1 LTTTPLGEGK
11 VKASH
16 KMPSPDMP
24 AATCVFEDG
33 EGVKAFFV
41 RGLYER
47 KKFFR
52 HHLADLIDLIDSI
65 FFFSRVRRMLHF
77 AFTSFTL
84 LENAGSSS
92 HIW

>member
-1 LTTTPLGEGK
+1 
-11 VKASH
+11 
-16 KMPSPDMP
+16 MP

-65 FFFSRVRRMLHF
+65 FFFLSREAYAAFCLHF
-77 AFTSFTL
+77 LHPPRKRRKFLAYLVKAFL
-84 LENAGSSS
+84 
-92 HIW
+92 

>member
-1 LTTTPLGEGK
+1 
-11 VKASH
+11 
-16 KMPSPDMP
+16 MP

-65 FFFSRVRRMLHF
+65 FFFL
-77 AFTSFTL
+77 A
-84 LENAGSSS
+84 
-92 HIW
+92 